1 MGSNPNMTVEAR
13 PDPLFRT
20 APMGSAHCAT
30 PGCPGKAGPPYLA
43 PRSEPQ
49 HGGSRKSPAAS
60 TALAHSPQTSG
71 AAGDPMPGSSSSSP
85 PPHPCQRPASPA
97 QRHTRR
103 SGRAALPAPAAPVPA
118 GSGCLACDPGV
129 SPRSRY
135 AAAGTACRRY
145 SWGGHIPHTPAPLSH
160 LQPVQLCQALS
171 SWLTQTF
178 LSPASPLLCCTTSK
192 IPWEGLAPVS

>member
-1 MGSNPNMTVEAR
+1 MGSDPNETVEAG

-20 APMGSAHCAT
+20 TPMGSAHRAT

-49 HGGSRKSPAAS
+49 HGGSRKSPGAS

-71 AAGDPMPGSSSSSP
+71 AAGDPTPGSSSSSP
-85 PPHPCQRPASPA
+85 PPHPCQRPASPV

-118 GSGCLACDPGV
+118 GSGCLACGPGV
-129 SPRSRY
+129 SPHSRY

-145 SWGGHIPHTPAPLSH
+145 SWGGHVPQTPAIISPT
-160 LQPVQLCQALS
+160 S
-171 SWLTQTF
+171 SLF
-178 LSPASPLLCCTTSK
+178 SSARLFPP
-192 IPWEGLAPVS
+192 G